1 MRRIPIINSGVYL
14 SQWLAMHPARDEPD
28 AMVFCSLFLSKRTLR
43 PMSYQKIVMR
53 IKEIAARA
61 GIKKAVNPHAFRHAQ
76 ATLMASKLKEPQ
88 MRMYFGWSGSSR
100 MTETYV
106 HLSSEQLTDAVL
118 LASGRTTAREI
129 KESLLLPVACPRCN
143 EINGAD
149 GKLCAKCGMPLDK
162 ATALEIVRGERNLR
176 AELDELKAALAGA
189 KLYPADIEAR
199 MEAKLQE
206 MLKAKGETL
215 KK

>member
-1 MRRIPIINSGVYL
+1 
-14 SQWLAMHPARDEPD
+14 
-28 AMVFCSLFLSKRTLR
+28 
-43 PMSYQKIVMR
+43 
-53 IKEIAARA
+53 
-61 GIKKAVNPHAFRHAQ
+61 
-76 ATLMASKLKEPQ
+76 MASKLKEPQ

-129 KESLLLPVACPRCN
+129 KESLLLPVACPRCS

-162 ATALEIVRGERNLR
+162 ATALEIVKEERNLR
-176 AELDELKAALAGA
+176 AELDEMKAALAGA

-199 MEAKLQE
+199 MEAKLAE